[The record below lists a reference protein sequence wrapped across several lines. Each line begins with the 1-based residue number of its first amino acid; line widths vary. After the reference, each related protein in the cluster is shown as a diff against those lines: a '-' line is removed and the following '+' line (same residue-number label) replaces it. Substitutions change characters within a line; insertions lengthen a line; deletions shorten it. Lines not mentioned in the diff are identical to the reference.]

1 MNRHKILLVDDDPSL
16 LKLLSLRLRA
26 NGFDIETASSG
37 RQALGKLSA
46 SQPHRIHKIVT
57 GLREVIAETHPTI
70 LSIEDVF
77 LSKNVK
83 SAFKLGQIRGAVMA
97 LAMDQGLEVREFT
110 PSQLKQAVTGYGQA
124 DKGQVQYMMKTI
136 LGLAEIP
143 KPHDAADALA
153 LAISAITHE
162 GWNRKVG
169 SP

>member
-1 MNRHKILLVDDDPSL
+1 MI
-16 LKLLSLRLRA
+16 
-26 NGFDIETASSG
+26 
-37 RQALGKLSA
+37 ALGVDSGSLSTGYGVVEGDGSRYHSVCYGAIRNPSSA